1 MATQEPRTVAFVL
14 YPGITLLD
22 MVGPL
27 QVFSVLQGF
36 IDQYRP
42 VVVAERIEP
51 MSTDTPLMVI
61 ADKTFAEVPDPA
73 VVLVPG
79 GGAPTIKAMGDPV
92 IGDYLR
98 RVAGTSQLV
107 GSVCTG
113 AMILAAAGL
122 LEGRNATTHWSHH
135 RLLER
140 LGATYL
146 PDRWVEDGKVITS
159 AGVSAGIDL
168 ALALV
173 ARLTDEPTARPVG
186 QLRLDPLGHHRLGHV
201 PVDLGPVDPAEGGM
215 GVVLDPQLDYPG
227 PSGQADRLSRPTT
240 HPTPRQPESG
250 STGAGLRELQGA

>member
-1 MATQEPRTVAFVL
+1 MATQEPKTIAFML
-14 YPGITLLD
+14 YPGIKLLD

-36 IDQYRP
+36 NDQYRP

-51 MSTDTPLMVI
+51 MPTDTPLTVI
-61 ADKTFAEVPDPA
+61 ADKTFDEVPDPA

-92 IGDYLR
+92 IRDYLR
-98 RVAGTSQLV
+98 RVAGTSELV

-146 PDRWVEDGKVITS
+146 PERWVEDGKVITS

-173 ARLTDEPTARPVG
+173 ARLTDEPTARMV
-186 QLRLDPLGHHRLGHV
+186 QLWIEYDAHPPLRRDRLDPGRSGHG
-201 PVDLGPVDPAEGGM
+201 
-215 GVVLDPQLDYPG
+215 
-227 PSGQADRLSRPTT
+227 
-240 HPTPRQPESG
+240 
-250 STGAGLRELQGA
+250 